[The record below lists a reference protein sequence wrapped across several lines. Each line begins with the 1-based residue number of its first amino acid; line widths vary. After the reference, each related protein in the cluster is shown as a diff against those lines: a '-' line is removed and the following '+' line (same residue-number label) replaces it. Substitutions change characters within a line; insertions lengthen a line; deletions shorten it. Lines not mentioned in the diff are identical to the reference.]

1 MRRFC
6 RKKAMP
12 CHQHGKQA
20 GEVEGAVV
28 PVGVITVVPLV
39 PFVIFEGPLPPCG
52 LSVTAVESN
61 TEHH

>member
-20 GEVEGAVV
+20 KVEGAVVPV

-39 PFVIFEGPLPPCG
+39 PFVIFEGPLPP
-52 LSVTAVESN
+52 
-61 TEHH
+61 

>member
-1 MRRFC
+1 MKRFC

-20 GEVEGAVV
+20 GGEVEGTMVTV

-39 PFVIFEGPLPPCG
+39 PFVILE
-52 LSVTAVESN
+52 
-61 TEHH
+61 